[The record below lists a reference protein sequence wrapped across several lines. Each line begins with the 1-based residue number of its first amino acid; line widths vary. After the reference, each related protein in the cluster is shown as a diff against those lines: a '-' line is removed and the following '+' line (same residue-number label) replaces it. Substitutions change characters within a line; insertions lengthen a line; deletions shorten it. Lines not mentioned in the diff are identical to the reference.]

1 MAIAVLD
8 INQCYYSG
16 LFTKLKVYSHI
27 TGTSTAPM
35 VNVFFF
41 GVFYSV
47 FVNFYAHTWG
57 IIGEGSKF
65 YV

>member
-35 VNVFFF
+35 VDAFFSF
-41 GVFYSV
+41 FYSV
-47 FVNFYAHTWG
+47 FVNFYDHTWG

-65 YV
+65 YYV